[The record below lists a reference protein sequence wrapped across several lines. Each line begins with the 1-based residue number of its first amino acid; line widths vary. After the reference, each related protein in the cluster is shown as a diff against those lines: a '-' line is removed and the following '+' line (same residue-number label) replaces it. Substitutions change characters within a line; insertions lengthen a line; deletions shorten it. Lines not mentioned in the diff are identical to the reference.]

1 MEQNNEKENE
11 NENFEDCIEGKPQ
24 TENTEEQKE
33 IKENENKEK
42 EKEEGQNTDKNSE
55 IKKEEEDKN
64 QSGNINNNNDE
75 EEENKDKNKEKENE
89 DEDEKEPNNKEKEK
103 YIPYTMKQAQEKE
116 EETLFPEKD
125 EKDSDKEEEIEKK
138 VELSEEEKKDIEEKI
153 INERKNAGDLYKNKE
168 YIQALNI
175 YSLLLKDAKRADL
188 KEQCCILNCNKGIC
202 FNKLNDYDKALDSFK
217 EALRYNKDYSKALC
231 NKMLLLNKKEEYLE
245 AYEDFK
251 RLKTLDYNLWE
262 NYRNME
268 YGLAAKAEIQK
279 KKMTDEMLGKLK
291 DVGNTI
297 LGKFGLSLNN
307 FQMTPNGQGGYSI
320 QYNNNK

>member
-1 MEQNNEKENE
+1 MDKNNE
-11 NENFEDCIEGKPQ
+11 NENFEDCIEEKKE
-24 TENTEEQKE
+24 ENQQLKNDDKNETDIKEDEKEEKSE
-33 IKENENKEK
+33 IKPEIFKEEEK
-42 EKEEGQNTDKNSE
+42 EKT
-55 IKKEEEDKN
+55 
-64 QSGNINNNNDE
+64 NNNNDE
-75 EEENKDKNKEKENE
+75 EKEGEDNNDNENKS
-89 DEDEKEPNNKEKEK
+89 K
-103 YIPYTMKQAQEKE
+103 YIPYTIKNAQEKE
-116 EETLFPEKD
+116 DSPFPEK
-125 EKDSDKEEEIEKK
+125 EKDSDNDEEEIIEKK
-138 VELSEEEKKDIEEKI
+138 VELSEQQKKDIEEKI

-202 FNKLNDYDKALDSFK
+202 FNKLYEYDKALDSFK
-217 EALRYNKDYSKALC
+217 EALKYNKDYSKALC
-231 NKMLLLNKKEEYLE
+231 NKMLLLNKKEQYLE

-268 YGLAAKAEIQK
+268 NGLAYQAEIQK

>member
-1 MEQNNEKENE
+1 MDKNNE
-11 NENFEDCIEGKPQ
+11 NENFEDCIEEKKE
-24 TENTEEQKE
+24 ENQQLKNDDKKETDIKEDVKEEKSE
-33 IKENENKEK
+33 IKPEIDKEEEKEEEK
-42 EKEEGQNTDKNSE
+42 EKA
-55 IKKEEEDKN
+55 
-64 QSGNINNNNDE
+64 NNNNDE
-75 EEENKDKNKEKENE
+75 EKEGEDNNDNENKN
-89 DEDEKEPNNKEKEK
+89 K
-103 YIPYTMKQAQEKE
+103 YIPYTIKNAQEKE
-116 EETLFPEKD
+116 DSPFPEK
-125 EKDSDKEEEIEKK
+125 EKDSDNDEEEIIEKK
-138 VELSEEEKKDIEEKI
+138 VELSEQQKKDIEEKI
-153 INERKNAGDLYKNKE
+153 INERKNAGELYKNKE

-202 FNKLNDYDKALDSFK
+202 FNKLYEYDKALDSFK
-217 EALRYNKDYSKALC
+217 EALKYNKDYSKALC
-231 NKMLLLNKKEEYLE
+231 NKMLLLNKKEQYLE

-268 YGLAAKAEIQK
+268 NGLAYQAEIQK

>member
-1 MEQNNEKENE
+1 MENNNEKED
-11 NENFEDCIEGKPQ
+11 FEDCIEEKQ
-24 TENTEEQKE
+24 EVKQQSENTQPQNE
-33 IKENENKEK
+33 IKENENSNQEK
-42 EKEEGQNTDKNSE
+42 NENN
-55 IKKEEEDKN
+55 IK
-64 QSGNINNNNDE
+64 
-75 EEENKDKNKEKENE
+75 
-89 DEDEKEPNNKEKEK
+89 EDEKEKQNDNKSDEENENNDKENKKEK
-103 YIPYTMKQAQEKE
+103 YIPYTIKQAQEKE
-116 EETLFPEKD
+116 KEKENDDYSFPEKD
-125 EKDSDKEEEIEKK
+125 EKDSDKEEDHEPEKEEK
-138 VELSEEEKKDIEEKI
+138 FTEEEKKDIEEKI

-168 YIQALNI
+168 YIQALNT
-175 YSLLLKDAKRADL
+175 YSLLLTDTKRADL

-202 FNKLNDYDKALDSFK
+202 FNKLYEYDKALDCFK
-217 EALRYNKDYSKALC
+217 EALKYNKDYSKALC
-231 NKMLLLNKKEEYLE
+231 NKMLLLHKKEEYLE

-268 YGLAAKAEIQK
+268 NELAYKAEIQK

-307 FQMTPNGQGGYSI
+307 FKMTPNGQGGYSI

>member
-1 MEQNNEKENE
+1 MDKEKEKE
-11 NENFEDCIEGKPQ
+11 EDNFEDCIEEKKEEKE
-24 TENTEEQKE
+24 TTNNNENKD
-33 IKENENKEK
+33 ENKEK
-42 EKEEGQNTDKNSE
+42 EKKENDNDNADEKDNNNIYDEEL
-55 IKKEEEDKN
+55 KKEKKN
-64 QSGNINNNNDE
+64 
-75 EEENKDKNKEKENE
+75 
-89 DEDEKEPNNKEKEK
+89 
-103 YIPYTMKQAQEKE
+103 IPYTMKQMQEKE
-116 EETLFPEKD
+116 EADSKENGR
-125 EKDSDKEEEIEKK
+125 KDSDEEDEEKI
-138 VELSEEEKKDIEEKI
+138 ELSEQEKKDIEEKI
-153 INERKNAGDLYKNKE
+153 INERKNAGDLYKNKQ
-168 YIQALNI
+168 YIQALNS

-202 FNKLNDYDKALDSFK
+202 FNKLNDYDKALDCFK
-217 EALRYNKDYSKALC
+217 QALRYNKDYSKALC

-268 YGLAAKAEIQK
+268 NGLAYKAEIQK

>member
-1 MEQNNEKENE
+1 MDKNNE
-11 NENFEDCIEGKPQ
+11 NENFEDCIEEKKEEKKE
-24 TENTEEQKE
+24 ENQQLNNDKNKND
-33 IKENENKEK
+33 IKENENEEKAENKKEVSDEEKEENKTNNTNEEKQKEK
-42 EKEEGQNTDKNSE
+42 ET
-55 IKKEEEDKN
+55 EDDN
-64 QSGNINNNNDE
+64 
-75 EEENKDKNKEKENE
+75 ENKS
-89 DEDEKEPNNKEKEK
+89 K
-103 YIPYTMKQAQEKE
+103 YIPYTIKKAQEKDDSDSP
-116 EETLFPEKD
+116 FPEK
-125 EKDSDKEEEIEKK
+125 EKKDSDNEEGENEPKI
-138 VELSEEEKKDIEEKI
+138 ELSEEQKKDIEEKI

-168 YIQALNI
+168 YVQALNI
-175 YSLLLKDAKRADL
+175 YSLLLNDAKRADL
-188 KEQCCILNCNKGIC
+188 KQQCCILNCNKGIC
-202 FNKLNDYDKALDSFK
+202 FNKLYEFDKALDSFK
-217 EALRYNKDYSKALC
+217 EALKYNKDYSKALC
-231 NKMLLLNKKEEYLE
+231 NKMLLLHKKEEYLE

-268 YGLAAKAEIQK
+268 NELAYKAEIQK

>member
-1 MEQNNEKENE
+1 MENNNEKEV
-11 NENFEDCIEGKPQ
+11 FEDCIEEKQEDKQQPENIQPQ
-24 TENTEEQKE
+24 NE
-33 IKENENKEK
+33 IKENENSKQEK
-42 EKEEGQNTDKNSE
+42 NENNTK
-55 IKKEEEDKN
+55 
-64 QSGNINNNNDE
+64 
-75 EEENKDKNKEKENE
+75 
-89 DEDEKEPNNKEKEK
+89 EDEKEKQNDNESDEENENNDKNNKKEK
-103 YIPYTMKQAQEKE
+103 YIPYTIKQAQEKE
-116 EETLFPEKD
+116 KEKKNDDYPFPEKD
-125 EKDSDKEEEIEKK
+125 DKDSDKEEEQEPEKK
-138 VELSEEEKKDIEEKI
+138 EELTEEEKKDIEEKI

-168 YIQALNI
+168 YIQALNT
-175 YSLLLKDAKRADL
+175 YSLLLTDAKRADL

-202 FNKLNDYDKALDSFK
+202 FNKLYEYDKALDCFK
-217 EALRYNKDYSKALC
+217 EALKYNKDYSKALC
-231 NKMLLLNKKEEYLE
+231 NKMLLLHKKEEYLE

-268 YGLAAKAEIQK
+268 NELAYKAEIQK

-307 FQMTPNGQGGYSI
+307 FKMTPNGQGGYSI

>member
-1 MEQNNEKENE
+1 MENNNEKEV
-11 NENFEDCIEGKPQ
+11 FEDCIEEKQEDKQQPENIQPQ
-24 TENTEEQKE
+24 NE
-33 IKENENKEK
+33 IKENENSKQEK
-42 EKEEGQNTDKNSE
+42 NENNTK
-55 IKKEEEDKN
+55 
-64 QSGNINNNNDE
+64 
-75 EEENKDKNKEKENE
+75 
-89 DEDEKEPNNKEKEK
+89 EDEKEKQNDNESDEENENNDKNNKKEK
-103 YIPYTMKQAQEKE
+103 YIPYTIKQAQEKE
-116 EETLFPEKD
+116 KEKDDYSFPEKD
-125 EKDSDKEEEIEKK
+125 DKDSDKEEEQEPEKK
-138 VELSEEEKKDIEEKI
+138 EELTEEEKKDIEEKI

-168 YIQALNI
+168 YIQALNT
-175 YSLLLKDAKRADL
+175 YSLLLTDAKRADL

-202 FNKLNDYDKALDSFK
+202 FNKLYEYDKALDCFK
-217 EALRYNKDYSKALC
+217 EALKYNKDYSKALC
-231 NKMLLLNKKEEYLE
+231 NKMLLLHKKEEYLE

-268 YGLAAKAEIQK
+268 NELAYKAEIQK

-307 FQMTPNGQGGYSI
+307 FKMTPNGQGGYSI

>member
-1 MEQNNEKENE
+1 MDKNNE
-11 NENFEDCIEGKPQ
+11 NENFEDCIEEKKE
-24 TENTEEQKE
+24 ENQNNNQNEND
-33 IKENENKEK
+33 IKENENKE
-42 EKEEGQNTDKNSE
+42 
-55 IKKEEEDKN
+55 
-64 QSGNINNNNDE
+64 
-75 EEENKDKNKEKENE
+75 ENKPEINK
-89 DEDEKEPNNKEKEK
+89 EDEKEEEKEVNKINNNEEKEKEKEKEKESDGDNENKSK
-103 YIPYTMKQAQEKE
+103 YIPYTIKKAQEKE
-116 EETLFPEKD
+116 DSDSPFPEK
-125 EKDSDKEEEIEKK
+125 EKKDSDSEEGEKEPKI
-138 VELSEEEKKDIEEKI
+138 ELSDEQKKDIEEKI

-168 YIQALNI
+168 YVQALNI

-188 KEQCCILNCNKGIC
+188 KQQCCILNCNKGIC
-202 FNKLNDYDKALDSFK
+202 FNKLFEFDKALDSFK
-217 EALRYNKDYSKALC
+217 EALKYNKDYSKALC

-268 YGLAAKAEIQK
+268 NELAYKAEIQK

>member
-1 MEQNNEKENE
+1 MDKNNE
-11 NENFEDCIEGKPQ
+11 NENFEDCIEEKKEENPQ
-24 TENTEEQKE
+24 LKNDNKNESD
-33 IKENENKEK
+33 IKED
-42 EKEEGQNTDKNSE
+42 EKEEKSE
-55 IKKEEEDKN
+55 IKPEIVKEEEKDKI
-64 QSGNINNNNDE
+64 NINNNDE
-75 EEENKDKNKEKENE
+75 EKKGEN
-89 DEDEKEPNNKEKEK
+89 NNDNK
-103 YIPYTMKQAQEKE
+103 YIPYTIKKAQEKE
-116 EETLFPEKD
+116 DDSPFPEK
-125 EKDSDKEEEIEKK
+125 EKDSDNDEEEVEKEQK
-138 VELSEEEKKDIEEKI
+138 IELSEQQKKDIEEKI

-175 YSLLLKDAKRADL
+175 YSLLLKDAIRADL

-202 FNKLNDYDKALDSFK
+202 FNKLYEYDKALNSFK
-217 EALRYNKDYSKALC
+217 EALKYNKDYSKALC

-262 NYRNME
+262 NYKNME
-268 YGLAAKAEIQK
+268 NGLAYKAEIQK

>member
-1 MEQNNEKENE
+1 MDKNNE
-11 NENFEDCIEGKPQ
+11 NENFEDCIEEKKE
-24 TENTEEQKE
+24 ENQNNNKNEND
-33 IKENENKEK
+33 IKENENKE
-42 EKEEGQNTDKNSE
+42 
-55 IKKEEEDKN
+55 
-64 QSGNINNNNDE
+64 
-75 EEENKDKNKEKENE
+75 ENKPEINK
-89 DEDEKEPNNKEKEK
+89 EDEKEEEKEVNKINNNEEKEKEKEKEKESDGDNENKNK
-103 YIPYTMKQAQEKE
+103 YIPYTIKKAQEKE
-116 EETLFPEKD
+116 DSDSPFPEK
-125 EKDSDKEEEIEKK
+125 EKKDSDSEEGEKEQKI
-138 VELSEEEKKDIEEKI
+138 ELSEEQKKDIEEKI

-168 YIQALNI
+168 YVQALNI
-175 YSLLLKDAKRADL
+175 YSLLLNDAKRADL
-188 KEQCCILNCNKGIC
+188 KQQCCILNCNKGIC
-202 FNKLNDYDKALDSFK
+202 FNKLFEFDKALDSFR
-217 EALRYNKDYSKALC
+217 EALKYNKDYSKALC

-268 YGLAAKAEIQK
+268 NELAYKAEIQK

>member
-1 MEQNNEKENE
+1 MDKSNENENE
-11 NENFEDCIEGKPQ
+11 NENFEDCVEGKKEEDKQ
-24 TENTEEQKE
+24 TD
-33 IKENENKEK
+33 EK
-42 EKEEGQNTDKNSE
+42 EKNIESEKND
-55 IKKEEEDKN
+55 EDKT
-64 QSGNINNNNDE
+64 IPNDNDDE
-75 EEENKDKNKEKENE
+75 DDTSNSKEK
-89 DEDEKEPNNKEKEK
+89 KK
-103 YIPYTMKQAQEKE
+103 YIPYTMQQAQEKE
-116 EETLFPEKD
+116 EDSPFPESDDKN
-125 EKDSDKEEEIEKK
+125 DSDKEEHEEK
-138 VELSEEEKKDIEEKI
+138 VELSEQEKKDIEEKI
-153 INERKNAGDLYKNKE
+153 INERKNAGDLYKNKQ

-175 YSLLLKDAKRADL
+175 YSLLLKDAQRADL

-217 EALRYNKDYSKALC
+217 LALRYNKDYSKALC

-262 NYRNME
+262 NYRHME
-268 YGLAAKAEIQK
+268 NGLAYQAEIQK
-279 KKMTDEMLGKLK
+279 KKMTDDMLGKLK

>member
-1 MEQNNEKENE
+1 MENSEEKENY
-11 NENFEDCIEGKPQ
+11 EDCF
-24 TENTEEQKE
+24 EE
-33 IKENENKEK
+33 KENNNNKEEK
-42 EKEEGQNTDKNSE
+42 EVNEEKEEKEVNKNSINE
-55 IKKEEEDKN
+55 DNDKEEKE
-64 QSGNINNNNDE
+64 
-75 EEENKDKNKEKENE
+75 EKE
-89 DEDEKEPNNKEKEK
+89 EKEDK
-103 YIPYTMKQAQEKE
+103 YIPYTIKESQEKE
-116 EETLFPEKD
+116 KLKEDSPFPENE
-125 EKDSDKEEEIEKK
+125 EKSKEENSDSEEEKIQ
-138 VELSEEEKKDIEEKI
+138 LSEGEKKDIEEKI
-153 INERKNAGDLYKNKE
+153 INERKNAGVLYKNNE

-202 FNKLNDYDKALDSFK
+202 FNKLNEYDKALESFK
-217 EALRYNKDYSKALC
+217 EALKYNKDYSKALC
-231 NKMLLLNKKEEYLE
+231 NKMLLLKKKEEYLE

-262 NYRNME
+262 NYRNLE
-268 YGLAAKAEIQK
+268 GELSYKAEIQK

-291 DVGNTI
+291 DMGNTI

>member
-1 MEQNNEKENE
+1 MDKNNE
-11 NENFEDCIEGKPQ
+11 NENFEDCIEEKKE
-24 TENTEEQKE
+24 ENQQLKNDDKNETDIKEDEKEEKSE
-33 IKENENKEK
+33 IKPEIFKEEEK
-42 EKEEGQNTDKNSE
+42 EKT
-55 IKKEEEDKN
+55 
-64 QSGNINNNNDE
+64 NNNNDE
-75 EEENKDKNKEKENE
+75 EKEGEDNNDNENKS
-89 DEDEKEPNNKEKEK
+89 K
-103 YIPYTMKQAQEKE
+103 YIPYTIKNAQEKE
-116 EETLFPEKD
+116 DSPFPEK
-125 EKDSDKEEEIEKK
+125 EKDSDNDEEEIIEKK
-138 VELSEEEKKDIEEKI
+138 VELSEQQKKDIEEKI
-153 INERKNAGDLYKNKE
+153 INERKNAGELYKNKE

-202 FNKLNDYDKALDSFK
+202 FNKLYEYDKALDSFK
-217 EALRYNKDYSKALC
+217 EALKYNKDYSKALC
-231 NKMLLLNKKEEYLE
+231 NKMLLLNKKEQYLE

-268 YGLAAKAEIQK
+268 NGLAYKAEIQK

>member
-1 MEQNNEKENE
+1 MENNNEKED
-11 NENFEDCIEGKPQ
+11 FEDCIEEKQ
-24 TENTEEQKE
+24 EVKQQSENTQPQ
-33 IKENENKEK
+33 NE
-42 EKEEGQNTDKNSE
+42 T
-55 IKKEEEDKN
+55 
-64 QSGNINNNNDE
+64 
-75 EEENKDKNKEKENE
+75 KENE
-89 DEDEKEPNNKEKEK
+89 DSNQEKNENNIKEDEKEKQNDNKSDEENENNDKENKKEK
-103 YIPYTMKQAQEKE
+103 YIPYTIKQAQEKE
-116 EETLFPEKD
+116 KEKENDDYSFPEKD
-125 EKDSDKEEEIEKK
+125 EKDSDKEEDHEPEKEEK
-138 VELSEEEKKDIEEKI
+138 LTEEEKKDIEEKI

-168 YIQALNI
+168 YIQALNT
-175 YSLLLKDAKRADL
+175 YSLLLTDAKRADL

-202 FNKLNDYDKALDSFK
+202 FNKLYEYDKALDCFK
-217 EALRYNKDYSKALC
+217 EALKYNKDYSKALC
-231 NKMLLLNKKEEYLE
+231 NKMLILHKKEEYLE

-268 YGLAAKAEIQK
+268 NELAYKAEIQK

-307 FQMTPNGQGGYSI
+307 FKMTPNGQGGYSI

>member
-1 MEQNNEKENE
+1 MENSNENDEVYEDCLEGNENEQNNEKEDEKEKKEENNNE
-11 NENFEDCIEGKPQ
+11 INLN
-24 TENTEEQKE
+24 
-33 IKENENKEK
+33 EK
-42 EKEEGQNTDKNSE
+42 EKEEENNNE
-55 IKKEEEDKN
+55 INNNEEKKENKYIPFTIKQQQEKLKEEDDSPFPENKGKDSDSESEEDKTPLTE
-64 QSGNINNNNDE
+64 G
-75 EEENKDKNKEKENE
+75 
-89 DEDEKEPNNKEKEK
+89 
-103 YIPYTMKQAQEKE
+103 
-116 EETLFPEKD
+116 
-125 EKDSDKEEEIEKK
+125 
-138 VELSEEEKKDIEEKI
+138 EKKDIEEKI
-153 INERKNAGDLYKNKE
+153 INERKNAGVLYKNGE
-168 YIQALNI
+168 YLQALNT
-175 YSLLLKDAKRADL
+175 YSLLLKDAKRAEL

-202 FNKLNDYDKALDSFK
+202 FNKLNEYDKALESFK
-217 EALRYNKDYSKALC
+217 EALKYNKDYSKALC

-268 YGLAAKAEIQK
+268 NGLAYKAEIQK